1 MMLDAA
7 MTEGTN
13 RLMLWSF
20 VQSKKLLHR
29 KHFPQPRTR
38 EQFLLKAHTIFQSSH
53 CLLLPLWPW
62 KRGRLSLFWFNNFSL
77 FFFFLIDFF
86 LQPALATLEEQ
97 NSEQVEV
104 DTLFSVNYFTSLGFL
119 VGHFKWCVSCWVFYK
134 PSPSLFS
141 RDNASEKEPCD
152 FQLSDK
158 VFRFQLSPFPSTF
171 TIKAAVPGLWP
182 QHFLPPAN
190 LDFAIPRCFG
200 WVVMRSEEDRL
211 LHLIPPTRGG
221 VQPKFKARDQHKPP
235 SWDSHGPRRM
245 GKKGEAWPPLPSH
258 LIFRGWG

>member
-1 MMLDAA
+1 MRLWLKVQIDSCFDRLCKVRNYF
-7 MTEGTN
+7 TESTFHNQG
-13 RLMLWSF
+13 RVSSF
-20 VQSKKLLHR
+20 SSRRTLFSKVPTASCFLSG
-29 KHFPQPRTR
+29 PESR
-38 EQFLLKAHTIFQSSH
+38 EGWACSGLIT
-53 CLLLPLWPW
+53 
-62 KRGRLSLFWFNNFSL
+62 SLSL

-86 LQPALATLEEQ
+86 LQSSLATLEDQ

-119 VGHFKWCVSCWVFYK
+119 VGHFKWRVSCWVFYK
-134 PSPSLFS
+134 PSPNLFS

-171 TIKAAVPGLWP
+171 TIKAAVPGLRP
-182 QHFLPPAN
+182 QHFLPPPN

-200 WVVMRSEEDRL
+200 WVVVRSEEDRL

-235 SWDSHGPRRM
+235 SWDSHGPRSM